1 LKRYLVFSI
10 ILHIL
15 IIGVALFL
23 IPEKKEKELRP
34 LIARLVA
41 PEETKDIS
49 HQIETR
55 TTPKEKNRQDHKN
68 TRDRIFAK
76 EKEVP
81 KVISSVPSSPSAKIS
96 PLGPRA
102 LTKELPSKGG
112 QTRQLPDVS
121 GDKGYIEGKN
131 LTGPDKSP
139 IPGQKQAPMRE
150 KLFDRDILAKS
161 SQRKEQEGTQKGSS
175 ITFDTTEFKY
185 YGYMQRLRDKIQ
197 SAWKYPPG
205 AAQKGIYGDLYIEFT
220 IKKNGRLGAVQLVR
234 TSGYKDLDDAA
245 IKALRDAEPYWPLPD
260 DIPEQSLTINGHFVY
275 SLYGQ
280 YIR

>member
-1 LKRYLVFSI
+1 LKRYLIFSI
-10 ILHIL
+10 ILHIV

-23 IPEKKEKELRP
+23 IPEKKEREQKP
-34 LIARLVA
+34 LIARLVT
-41 PEETKDIS
+41 PEETRDIANRV
-49 HQIETR
+49 ENR
-55 TTPKEKNRQDHKN
+55 TSPREKNSQNHKN
-68 TRDRIFAK
+68 TTDRIFAK
-76 EKEVP
+76 EKQVP
-81 KVISSVPSSPSAKIS
+81 KVLSSVPSSPSAKKS

-102 LTKELPSKGG
+102 LTKELPSRGG
-112 QTRQLPDVS
+112 RTGQMPDVS
-121 GDKGYIEGKN
+121 GDKGYSEGKN

-150 KLFDRDILAKS
+150 KLFDRDIIAKLS
-161 SQRKEQEGTQKGSS
+161 RTEQEGTKKGSA

-197 SAWKYPPG
+197 SAWKYPQD
-205 AAQKGIYGDLYIEFT
+205 AAQKGIYGDLDIEFT
-220 IKKNGRLGAVQLVR
+220 IKKNGKLGAVQLLR

-260 DIPEQSLTINGHFVY
+260 DIREQSLTITGHFIY